1 MILEIHPKSKKI
13 TIEIPEEFID
23 KDVEVIVREKKSDL
37 DELFGIFSDIKP
49 NYEME
54 EKAWELAVL
63 EKYGKK
69 DDKN

>member
-1 MILEIHPKSKKI
+1 MILEFHPKSRKI

-23 KDVEVIVREKKSDL
+23 KDVEVIVREKKSNL

-63 EKYGKK
+63 ENYGKK
-69 DDKN
+69 K

>member
-1 MILEIHPKSKKI
+1 MILEFHPKSRKI

-23 KDVEVIVREKKSDL
+23 KDVEVIVREKKSNL

-63 EKYGKK
+63 ENYGKK
-69 DDKN
+69 NDKN

>member
-1 MILEIHPKSKKI
+1 MILEIHPKSKKV
-13 TIEIPEEFID
+13 TIEIPDEFID

-37 DELFGIFSDIKP
+37 DELFGIFSDINS
-49 NYEME
+49 NYEE
-54 EKAWELAVL
+54 EKKAWELAVL

>member
-1 MILEIHPKSKKI
+1 MILEFHPKSRKI

-23 KDVEVIVREKKSDL
+23 KDVEVIVREKKSNL

-69 DDKN
+69 NDKN